1 MTKSSIPHPASLE
14 RMQPKPRP
22 RRALSAYNLFFKGE
36 RQRFLISRGSNP
48 EPRLA
53 PDGKRRHGR
62 THGEIQFT
70 ELVRMIA
77 TKWRALDDDKK
88 APLIAQAAEEK
99 RKQQIAVAAWKEE
112 ENNRIELEAIK
123 NAEESNVFYCSRT
136 VPIANATQISEIMA
150 DSPKVVLQYKLYGDI
165 SQSQA

>member
-1 MTKSSIPHPASLE
+1 MTKSSISHPASLV
-14 RMQPKPRP
+14 RMIPKPRP

-88 APLIAQAAEEK
+88 APLIAQATEEK
-99 RKQQIAVAAWKEE
+99 RKQRIAVAAWKEE
-112 ENNRIELEAIK
+112 EKKRIELEAK
-123 NAEESNVFYCSRT
+123 EESKVFYCSRT
-136 VPIANATQISEIMA
+136 VPIANATQISERMA
-150 DSPKVVLQYKLYGDI
+150 DSPKVVLQYKPYGHI